1 MKKVPKKV
9 PKNVFSVVVGL
20 VVVIVGVGLF
30 LPSSYVVERDIV
42 IQSGTGEIHV
52 FVDDLTKW
60 PEWGPWQEKDPSLV
74 TTLGPVTAGVGA
86 HQSWT
91 GDSGTGALTLTA
103 SDPATGVEYDL
114 SFEDGKY
121 VYAAGF
127 RYTPMT
133 GATRVTWSMRG
144 DVGFDLAARYFGL
157 FSDALV
163 GPMFREGLEN
173 LKTTVEGS

>member
-1 MKKVPKKV
+1 MRKAV
-9 PKNVFSVVVGL
+9 PKNVFTVVVGL

-30 LPSSYVVERDIV
+30 LPSRYVVQRDIV
-42 IQSGTGEIHV
+42 IQSSAAEIHV
-52 FVDDLTKW
+52 FVEDLTRW
-60 PEWGPWQEKDPSLV
+60 PEWGPWQKKDPSIV
-74 TTLGPVTAGVGA
+74 TTLGAVTAGVGA

-91 GDSGTGALTLTA
+91 GDSGSGALTLTA

-121 VYAAGF
+121 LYAAAL

-133 GATRVTWSMRG
+133 GATKVTWSMHG
-144 DVGFDLAARYFGL
+144 DVGFDLAARYFGV
-157 FSDALV
+157 FSDSLA
-163 GPMFREGLEN
+163 GPMFTQGLEN